1 MLSFMTKKYN
11 ELSPAKTKSVFKVIE
26 KHDKNQS
33 FNKDHVKIM
42 TQDLSFADGWER
54 LSVEDYSS
62 VPFQSKSYLKNGND
76 LKITMYSPDPWS
88 DNKFNEFGIDLNS
101 HNIETYLKF
110 YFDFF
115 ISGSDGLKPVSH
127 TDDIEWQ
134 NDFSPSIKQSLDKDF
149 VLYPQINQE
158 NDDFTVKTAC
168 VFQQSIMIVTFFV
181 KSNGQVEIK
190 ERQSLV
196 DDLPIRNFA

>member
-1 MLSFMTKKYN
+1 MTHKYI
-11 ELSPAKTKSVFKVIE
+11 ELSPAKTKSVSKIIE

-42 TQDLSFADGWER
+42 ALDLSFANGWER

-62 VPFQSKSYLKNGND
+62 VPFQSKSYLKNGNN
-76 LKITMYSPDPWS
+76 LKIMTYSPNPWS
-88 DNKFNEFGIDLNS
+88 DNNFEELGLDLNT
-101 HNIETYLKF
+101 HNLEAYLKF

-134 NDFSPSIKQSLDKDF
+134 NDFSPTIKQSLDKDF
-149 VLYPQINQE
+149 ILYPQIHQD
-158 NDDFTVKTAC
+158 NDDFTIKTAC

-181 KSNGQVEIK
+181 KSTGEVKIK
-190 ERQSLV
+190 DRQSLV